1 MCFHARHSYVVS
13 PGKRFPFWHFTLS
26 GRITAM
32 MERDIKF
39 TASNSGN
46 EKLRTLTTFH
56 CASILYRIIAIYH
69 FHRNGSFLW
78 LIKFIFTFFDAFVPG
93 RWEICKIGYEYTSNV
108 TNILWM
114 FRDLCFKDT
123 KIYGMHRMHIITQK
137 CMKYQ
142 RCSYLADERG
152 EREKLICIKIH
163 SLVRN
168 FWLSKFS

>member
-26 GRITAM
+26 GRITYDDGTWYQIYSIEFWKWKVEGA
-32 MERDIKF
+32 
-39 TASNSGN
+39 
-46 EKLRTLTTFH
+46 TFH

-78 LIKFIFTFFDAFVPG
+78 LIQFIFTFFDTFVSE
-93 RWEICKIGYEYTSNV
+93 RWEICKIGYKYTSNV

-114 FRDLCFKDT
+114 FRHLWFKDA
-123 KIYGMHRMHIITQK
+123 KIYGMHRMHIIMQK

-142 RCSYLADERG
+142 RCSYLADERK